1 MPAAGCL
8 ASQQTHPWCAN
19 TPESEMYLM
28 LYDAIWRSPA
38 TWAYGTLSYMIC
50 SCSVCAAQ
58 NTKGKVTCRVS
69 GHAYKPC

>member
-1 MPAAGCL
+1 
-8 ASQQTHPWCAN
+8 
-19 TPESEMYLM
+19 M
-28 LYDAIWRSPA
+28 LYDAIWRRPA